1 MRVAD
6 IPVPRAVK
14 KLLTGEGVSEL
25 FPPQEEAIKA
35 GALEGQNLVLASP
48 TASGKTLIAEL
59 CMTKH
64 ILERGGKTLYLTPLR
79 ALASEKYSEFT
90 KYSKLINNGQK
101 IRIALSTGDYDS
113 SDQRLSRYDIIITT
127 NEKADSLLRHRSG
140 WISDITLVVADE
152 IHLLSDSSRGPTL
165 EVTLTKLR
173 ETLPNAQ
180 YLALSATVKNA
191 EEVAEWLN
199 AKSITTEWR
208 PVKLIEGVY
217 LKGSVLF
224 NDGTEIKIKR
234 DRHQN
239 PSINLAMHVVQHG
252 GQALVFANTRRRSV
266 TFAKRASAAL
276 KNGLTKNDKRLLK
289 SIQEKI
295 LETGERTRLGE
306 ILADVVINGSAF
318 HHAGLSSGHRKI
330 VEDSFRQ
337 GTLKII
343 SATPTLAAGVNLPS
357 RMVVISSYERYEA
370 GYGRYPISVLE
381 YKQMAGRA
389 GRPKYDNLGE
399 SVLISKTED
408 ERDYLLESYI
418 HAKPERL
425 WSKLALERTLRAH
438 VLATLASGFAQTE
451 EGVYDFFEKTFH
463 AHQYGSRSIGEMVT
477 KVLRFLLKEKMIEY
491 KEKYLRAT
499 TFGSRI
505 SELYVDPLSAV
516 NIRDGLAK
524 GTEHFTDLSFLH
536 LLSHTPDISP
546 KFYPR
551 SSEFDYL
558 SSYVDQH
565 SDEFMISIEDINE
578 WDFDYEVL
586 LGELKCAL
594 VLEAWINE
602 MSEEKILESFNVQP
616 GDLHRLV
623 ETGKWLIYTMY
634 ELSHLFGYKEYI
646 PKILELQ
653 KRIQPGVTS
662 ELLPLVGLRGIGR
675 VRGRMLF
682 NAGYK
687 TIGDLKRASLNDL
700 IIVPSIGSRV
710 ARSVKEQVGGLVK
723 MDEWE
728 RIKSRET
735 EQKSLSDFGNRLQ

>member
-1 MRVAD
+1 MRLAD
-6 IPVPRAVK
+6 ISVAEAVK
-14 KLLTGEGVSEL
+14 KILIDEGVSRL
-25 FPPQEEAIKA
+25 YPPQEEAIDA

-64 ILERGGKTLYLTPLR
+64 IFERGGKALYLTPLR
-79 ALASEKYSEFT
+79 ALASEKYSEFK
-90 KYSKLINNGQK
+90 KYSKLINKGRK

-113 SDQRLSRYDIIITT
+113 SDQRLSKYDIIITT

-140 WISDITLVVADE
+140 WIQDITLIIADE

-165 EVTLTKLR
+165 EVTLTKLM

-180 YLALSATVKNA
+180 YLALSATVRNA

-199 AKSITTEWR
+199 AKSITTDWR
-208 PVKLIEGVY
+208 PIKLIEGVY

-224 NDGTEIKIKR
+224 NDGTQITIRE
-234 DRHQN
+234 DSHQD
-239 PSINLAMHVVQHG
+239 PSTNLAMHVVKRG
-252 GQALVFANTRRRSV
+252 GQALIFADTRRRSI
-266 TFAKRASAAL
+266 TYAKRASTAL
-276 KNGLTKNDKRLLK
+276 KNELTKNEKRLLK
-289 SIQEKI
+289 NAQEKI
-295 LETGERTRLGE
+295 LQTGESTKLGE
-306 ILADVVINGSAF
+306 LLADVVINGSAF
-318 HHAGLSSGHRKI
+318 HHAGLSSEHRKI

-337 GTLKII
+337 GAIKIL

-357 RMVVISSYERYEA
+357 RMVIISSYERYES

-389 GRPKYDNLGE
+389 GRPRYDDLGE
-399 SVLISKTED
+399 SVLISRTED
-408 ERDYLLESYI
+408 EQDYLMESYI
-418 HAKPERL
+418 YAKPERL
-425 WSKLALERTLRAH
+425 WSKLAMERTLRTH

-451 EGVYDFFEKTFH
+451 DGIYDFFEKTFH
-463 AHQYGSRSIGEMVT
+463 AHQYGIRSIGEMVT
-477 KVLRFLLKEKMIEY
+477 KVLRFLLNEKMIEF
-491 KEKYLRAT
+491 KGKNLRSTA
-499 TFGSRI
+499 FGSRI

-516 NIRDGLAK
+516 NIRDGLS
-524 GTEHFTDLSFLH
+524 TEVEDYTDLSFLH

-558 SSYVDQH
+558 SSYFDEH
-565 SDEFMISIEDINE
+565 SDEFMIEVEEINE
-578 WDFDYEVL
+578 WDLDYEVL

-602 MSEEKILESFNVQP
+602 MSEGKILESFNVQP

-634 ELSHLFGYKEYI
+634 ELAQLFGYNRYI

-653 KRIQPGVTS
+653 KRIQPGVTN

-675 VRGRMLF
+675 VRGRKLF
-682 NAGYK
+682 DAGYK
-687 TIGDLKRASLNDL
+687 TIGDLKRAPLNDL

-710 ARSVKEQVGGLVK
+710 ARMIKEQVGGLVNVH
-723 MDEWE
+723 DWN
-728 RIKSRET
+728 RIKTIET
-735 EQKSLSDFGNRLQ
+735 EQKSLSDFDR

>member
-1 MRVAD
+1 MRLSD
-6 IPVPRAVK
+6 ISVPEAVK
-14 KLLTGEGVSEL
+14 KLLDDEGVSRL
-25 FPPQEEAIKA
+25 YPPQEEAINA
-35 GALEGQNLVLASP
+35 GALEGQNLLLASP

-64 ILERGGKTLYLTPLR
+64 IVERGGKALYLTPLR
-79 ALASEKYSEFT
+79 ALASEKYSEFK

-101 IRIALSTGDYDS
+101 IKIALSTGDYDS
-113 SDQRLSRYDIIITT
+113 SDQRLSKYDIIITT

-140 WISDITLVVADE
+140 WISDITLIVADE

-165 EVTLTKLR
+165 EVTLTKLM

-180 YLALSATVKNA
+180 YLALSATVRNA

-199 AKSITTEWR
+199 AKSITTDWR
-208 PVKLIEGVY
+208 PIKLIEGVY
-217 LKGSVLF
+217 LKGYVLF
-224 NDGTEIKIKR
+224 NDGTKIKIIE
-234 DRHQN
+234 DSHQD
-239 PSINLAMHVVQHG
+239 PSINLAMHVVKQG
-252 GQALVFANTRRRSV
+252 GQALIFANTRRRSV
-266 TFAKRASAAL
+266 TYAKRASTAL
-276 KNGLTKNDKRLLK
+276 KNGLTKNEKRRLK
-289 SIQEKI
+289 NIQEKI
-295 LETGERTRLGE
+295 LETGERTKLGE
-306 ILADVVINGSAF
+306 ILADVIINGSAF
-318 HHAGLSSGHRKI
+318 HHAGLSSAHRKI
-330 VEDSFRQ
+330 VEDNFRQ
-337 GTLKII
+337 GMIKII

-357 RMVVISSYERYEA
+357 RMVVISSYERYES

-389 GRPKYDNLGE
+389 GRPRYDDLGE
-399 SVLISKTED
+399 SVLISRTED
-408 ERDYLLESYI
+408 EQDYLLESYI

-425 WSKLALERTLRAH
+425 WSKLALERTLRTH

-451 EGVYDFFEKTFH
+451 EGVYEFFEKTFH
-463 AHQYGSRSIGEMVT
+463 AHQYGIRSIGEMVT
-477 KVLRFLLKEKMIEY
+477 EVLKFLLNEKMIEF
-491 KEKYLRAT
+491 KGKKLRSTA
-499 TFGSRI
+499 FGSRI

-516 NIRDGLAK
+516 NIRDGLS
-524 GTEHFTDLSFLH
+524 TELEHYTDLSFLH

-558 SSYVDQH
+558 SSYFDQH
-565 SDEFMISIEDINE
+565 SDEFMIKVEGINE

-602 MSEEKILESFNVQP
+602 VSEGKILESFNVQP

-623 ETGKWLIYTMY
+623 ETGKWLVYTMY
-634 ELSHLFGYKEYI
+634 ELSQLFGYNRYI
-646 PKILELQ
+646 LKILELH
-653 KRIQPGVTS
+653 KRIQPGVTN

-710 ARSVKEQVGGLVK
+710 ARLVKEQVGGLVNV
-723 MDEWE
+723 DYWN
-728 RIKSRET
+728 RIKSIET
-735 EQKSLSDFGNRLQ
+735 EQKALSEFDR